1 MTEPYAEK
9 RRSPRIMWRIPFVVT
24 WTPQAPVTVREQGE
38 TEVVNAHGALIKLS
52 TPVRLGQKLKILR
65 PGSPLMQVAHV
76 VSNLG
81 EDAEGRVSLGVELD
95 HPNSDFW
102 VELAR

>member
-1 MTEPYAEK
+1 
-9 RRSPRIMWRIPFVVT
+9 
-24 WTPQAPVTVREQGE
+24 
-38 TEVVNAHGALIKLS
+38 
-52 TPVRLGQKLKILR
+52 
-65 PGSPLMQVAHV
+65 

-81 EDAEGRVSLGVELD
+81 EDEAGKIRMGVELD